1 MARDVNLK
9 QKFYFETEL
18 AKREHLAL
26 PVASNQVP
34 SITFFFLMACCRGTW
49 VNTHLV
55 CMETL
60 PTHCFICFA
69 QKKPRVTTEVRDIY
83 TYAIHHTAVEP
94 LHNYLTGSR
103 RGGRFTAVIIL
114 A

>member
-34 SITFFFLMACCRGTW
+34 SITFFFDGLLQRNMG
-49 VNTHLV
+49 
-55 CMETL
+55 
-60 PTHCFICFA
+60 
-69 QKKPRVTTEVRDIY
+69 
-83 TYAIHHTAVEP
+83 
-94 LHNYLTGSR
+94 
-103 RGGRFTAVIIL
+103 
-114 A
+114 